1 MTRGRDRPRLG
12 IDTATPFLAL
22 ALWWPDADRA
32 AQAAWRLDR
41 RLAADLAPQLA
52 AFLAAQGVT
61 PRDLGGVGVGVGPG
75 SFTGARIGVAWA
87 LAIGRALGVPVVG
100 GYTLAA
106 RALATVAPGG
116 SGWVAVEARRGEAW
130 AQPWGWSHGRLV
142 PQGARRQVR
151 IAELPPAAA
160 AGLDVAPDALQHARQ
175 VDDPEAVAPRVS
187 YGSGAEPGTA
197 AGASDPQAEER

>member
-75 SFTGARIGVAWA
+75 SFTGARI
-87 LAIGRALGVPVVG
+87 
-100 GYTLAA
+100 
-106 RALATVAPGG
+106 
-116 SGWVAVEARRGEAW
+116 
-130 AQPWGWSHGRLV
+130 
-142 PQGARRQVR
+142 
-151 IAELPPAAA
+151 
-160 AGLDVAPDALQHARQ
+160 
-175 VDDPEAVAPRVS
+175 
-187 YGSGAEPGTA
+187 
-197 AGASDPQAEER
+197 